1 MPITHRS
8 QCPTRSVFAA
18 VAILATT
25 TILMPIPAAQA
36 GLSVR
41 TCGPAINSV
50 VTTQNNLTTTSSASF
65 VDLPGAVQNIS
76 VQLSAGTL
84 GCVKVVF
91 TAEAACLGSA
101 AGGNICFIQA
111 LLDDVPMQPQGGGRQ
126 AFISQVSQ
134 DVTASAHA
142 YEWVRRVGEGNH
154 VVRIQQRVGDTNT
167 VFEIDDW
174 TFDIQIYD

>member
-1 MPITHRS
+1 MSTTQRS
-8 QCPTRSVFAA
+8 QCPTRPGFAA

-126 AFISQVSQ
+126 AFISQ

-154 VVRIQQRVGDTNT
+154 VVRIQQRVGDANT

-174 TFDIQIYD
+174 TFDIQIYE

>member
-1 MPITHRS
+1 
-8 QCPTRSVFAA
+8 
-18 VAILATT
+18 
-25 TILMPIPAAQA
+25 MPIPAAQA

-126 AFISQVSQ
+126 AFISQ

-154 VVRIQQRVGDTNT
+154 VVRIQQRVGDVNT
-167 VFEIDDW
+167 AFEFDDW

>member
-1 MPITHRS
+1 MSTTHRTR
-8 QCPTRSVFAA
+8 CPTGAGFAA

-126 AFISQVSQ
+126 AFISQ

>member
-1 MPITHRS
+1 
-8 QCPTRSVFAA
+8 
-18 VAILATT
+18 
-25 TILMPIPAAQA
+25 MPIPAAQA

-174 TFDIQIYD
+174 TFDVQIYD